1 MNLEKMLTETV
12 FLYFFSA
19 AFQGL
24 AAILGLL
31 VVFAIFRL
39 QQFSSSI
46 DGARNEL
53 YSDKGHSTH
62 PEFVERFERLTHVEK
77 KAFIVNKDNKTGS
90 LPIFRSWVSAEEKMI
105 GLKDVIRKPFGLLA
119 VALLFNISA
128 LPFSV
133 FVASWSPWM
142 RLLVVAGDLG
152 LIGVALIWNLAV
164 ADDLV
169 KSSVA

>member
-1 MNLEKMLTETV
+1 MNLEKMLTDTV

-62 PEFVERFERLTHVEK
+62 PELIERFELLTHAK
-77 KAFIVNKDNKTGS
+77 KKEYIANPENKTGS
-90 LPIFRSWVSAEEKMI
+90 SPIFRSWVLAEEKMI
-105 GLKDVIRKPFGLLA
+105 QLKDVIRKPFGLLA
-119 VALLFNISA
+119 AALLLNISA
-128 LPFSV
+128 LPFSLLI
-133 FVASWSPWM
+133 ASLSPCS
-142 RLLVVAGDLG
+142 RLLVVILDLV
-152 LIGVALIWNLAV
+152 LIGAALIWNLAV
-164 ADDLV
+164 ADNLV